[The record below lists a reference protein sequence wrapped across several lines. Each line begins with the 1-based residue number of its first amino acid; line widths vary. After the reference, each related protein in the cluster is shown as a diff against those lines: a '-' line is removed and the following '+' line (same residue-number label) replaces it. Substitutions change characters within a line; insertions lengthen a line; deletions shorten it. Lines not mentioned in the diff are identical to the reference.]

1 MASLA
6 GLLSGLSFGVPYL
19 LYALIG
25 LPVIYWLLRVTPPA
39 PKRVVFP
46 PLRLLFGLKSSEE
59 TPARTPWWLLLL
71 RLVAAALAILA
82 LSEPLYDPTPVARG
96 SGPLVLVVDNGWTSA
111 AEWEVRQAAMSRSLT
126 GATRDDRQIVIMGT
140 ADNAP
145 VTTQFLDPA
154 RALQTINDMTPR
166 PWLPDRAK
174 ALEQLQ
180 GMMFSGTPEIMW
192 LSDGLDHGDAKAFA
206 DGLAALGSLQVFNDE
221 ADKGPLAMRPPDN
234 VAAGFGVNL
243 SRVPTDVGRT
253 GRVAALDARG
263 QILETAP
270 YAFQIREAEAKT
282 TISLPLEL
290 RNDTVRIAVMG
301 HESAGAVQLI
311 DARFRRRP
319 VGLVSGAS
327 NDNQSPYL
335 SDIYYL
341 ERALSPYAELHK
353 GTVDQAL
360 DGGIAVLMIAD
371 IGQLNMAEH
380 DRVQQFVQEGGVLI
394 RFGGPRLAANSDDL
408 VPVRLRE
415 GERLLGRA
423 MTWASPQRLAPFA
436 EDSPFRGLNIAD
448 DVTVSRQVLAEPSVE
463 LADHTWARLTDGTP
477 LVTGTARGRGWI
489 VLFHVSA
496 SPGWSTLPISGLYV
510 DMLRRVIELS
520 EGVRGGAA
528 AARTG
533 TFPPYQTLDGYG
545 RLEKP
550 FPEATPI
557 RASEIESTSVGPL
570 HPPGLYG
577 VQGALIALN
586 AFGTRS
592 MLVPLEIG
600 RSLFPYSGTAA
611 RELKWPL
618 LQAALIILLIDSI
631 ISLWLRGYLAMH
643 RRKPRARTPVH
654 SAPLAVLAFGVA
666 LGTILAFGPAAAA
679 PAPAPEPSAPA
690 LPADAEKDLESALDT
705 RLAYVVTG
713 DAEADEMSRAGLFG
727 LGLELQ
733 ARTAYEPAAP
743 IGVDLE
749 RDDLSFYPL
758 LYWPMAPAARDLSP
772 RAAAKIERFMREGG
786 TILFDTRDAPI
797 SGLAG
802 TSPGEATL
810 RRLLTRLDIPPL
822 EPLPEDHVIT
832 RTFYLLKEYPGRWSG
847 GQVWVEALPP
857 QDPNRPPEGPV
868 AARGGDGVSPIIMG
882 GNDWAAAW
890 ARDEMGQPIAAV
902 VPGGEQQREQAIRF
916 GINVVIYA
924 MTGNYKT
931 DQVHVPA
938 LLERLGK

>member
-1 MASLA
+1 MGSLA
-6 GLLSGLSFGVPYL
+6 GLLTGLSFGAPYL

-25 LPVIYWLLRVTPPA
+25 LPIIYWLLRVTPPA
-39 PKRVVFP
+39 PKRIVFP

-71 RLVAAALAILA
+71 RLIAAALAILA
-82 LSEPLYDPTPVARG
+82 LSEPLYDPTPVAQG

-111 AEWEVRQAAMSRSLT
+111 AEWETRQAAMSRALT
-126 GATRDDRQIVIMGT
+126 GATRDDRPILIVGT
-140 ADNAP
+140 AENAP
-145 VTTQFLDPA
+145 VTAQFLDPA
-154 RALQTINDMTPR
+154 TALQIINDMTPR

-174 ALEQLQ
+174 ALAQLQ
-180 GMMFSGTPEIMW
+180 TMTFAGTPEIMW
-192 LSDGLDHGDAKAFA
+192 LSDGLDHGDAKAFG
-206 DGLAALGSLQVFNDE
+206 DGLAAIGALGIFTDE

-234 VAAGFGVNL
+234 VAAGFGINL
-243 SRVPTDVGRT
+243 TRVPTDVART

-270 YAFQIREAEAKT
+270 YTFQIRESETKT
-282 TISLPLEL
+282 TIALPLEL
-290 RNDTVRIAVMG
+290 RNDTVRIALMG
-301 HESAGAVQLI
+301 HESAGSVQLI

-319 VGLVSGAS
+319 VGLVSGAATDAA
-327 NDNQSPYL
+327 NRYL
-335 SDIYYL
+335 SDVYYL
-341 ERALSPYAELHK
+341 RRALEPYAELHE
-353 GTVDQAL
+353 GTIDQAL
-360 DGGIAVLMIAD
+360 DSGIAVLMVAD
-371 IGQLNMAEH
+371 IGQLNAAEH
-380 DRVQQFVQEGGVLI
+380 ERVQKFVEDGGVLI
-394 RFGGPRLAANSDDL
+394 RFGGPRLAANADDL

-415 GERLLGRA
+415 GERLMGRA
-423 MTWASPQRLAPFA
+423 MTWASPQRLTPFA
-436 EDSPFRGLNIAD
+436 DDSPFRGLNIAE

-477 LVTGTARGRGWI
+477 LVTGAPRGRGWI
-489 VLFHVSA
+489 VLFHVAA

-533 TFPPYQTLDGYG
+533 TFPPYQTLDGFG

-557 RASEIESTSVGPL
+557 RASEIEATNVGPL

-592 MLVPLEIG
+592 MLAPLDIG

-611 RELKWPL
+611 RELKWPML
-618 LQAALIILLIDSI
+618 ETALIILLLDAV
-631 ISLWLRGYLAMH
+631 ISLWLRGYISTN
-643 RRKPRARTPVH
+643 RRKPPRARVAARPASLLVLVIACAFAAGP
-654 SAPLAVLAFGVA
+654 SAD
-666 LGTILAFGPAAAA
+666 AA
-679 PAPAPEPSAPA
+679 PAPARPAPP
-690 LPADAEKDLESALDT
+690 PAATDAGKDLESALDT
-705 RLAYVVTG
+705 RLAYVTTG
-713 DAEADEMSRAGLFG
+713 DGEVDDMSRAGLFG

-733 ARTAYEPAAP
+733 ARTAYEPAP
-743 IGVDLE
+743 PVGVDIE
-749 RDDLSFYPL
+749 NDDLSFYPL
-758 LYWPMAPAARDLSP
+758 LYWPMSASERDLSP
-772 RAAAKIERFMREGG
+772 RAAAKVARFMREGG
-786 TILFDTRDAPI
+786 TILFDTRDSPI
-797 SGLAG
+797 SGLATG
-802 TSPGEATL
+802 SSPGEATL
-810 RRLLTRLDIPPL
+810 RRLLSKLDIPPL
-822 EPLPEDHVIT
+822 EPIPEDHVIT
-832 RTFYLLKEYPGRWSG
+832 RTFYLLREFPGRWSG

-857 QDPNRPPEGPV
+857 QDPSRPPEGPV

-890 ARDEMGQPIAAV
+890 ARDETGQPIAAV
-902 VPGGEQQREQAIRF
+902 VPGGEQQRETAIRF

>member
-1 MASLA
+1 MPSLA
-6 GLLSGLSFGVPYL
+6 GLLTGLSFGAPYL

-25 LPVIYWLLRVTPPA
+25 LPIIYWLLRVTPPA
-39 PKRVVFP
+39 PKRIVFP

-71 RLVAAALAILA
+71 RLIAAALAILA
-82 LSEPLYDPTPVARG
+82 LAEPLYDPTPVARG

-111 AEWEVRQAAMSRSLT
+111 AEWETRQAAMSRALT
-126 GATRDDRQIVIMGT
+126 GATRDDRPIIIVGT
-140 ADNAP
+140 AETAP
-145 VTTQFLDPA
+145 ITAQVLDPA
-154 RALQTINDMTPR
+154 TALQTVNDMTPR

-174 ALEQLQ
+174 TLEQLQ
-180 GMMFSGTPEIMW
+180 GLTFEGTPEIMW
-192 LSDGLDHGDAKAFA
+192 LSDGLDHGKAQEFA
-206 DGLAALGSLQVFNDE
+206 DGLGALGSLAIFTNE
-221 ADKGPLAMRPPDN
+221 EDKAPLAMRPPDN
-234 VAAGFGVNL
+234 VAAGFGITL
-243 SRVPTDVGRT
+243 TRVPADVGRT

-270 YAFQIREAEAKT
+270 YTFQIRESEAKT
-282 TISLPLEL
+282 TIALPLEL
-290 RNDTVRIAVMG
+290 RNDTVRIAVMA
-301 HESAGAVQLI
+301 HDSAGSVQLI

-327 NDNQSPYL
+327 TETASPYL

-341 ERALSPYAELHK
+341 ERALQPYAELHK
-353 GTVDQAL
+353 GTIEQVL
-360 DGGIAVLMIAD
+360 DSGVAVLMVSD
-371 IGQLNMAEH
+371 IGQLNAVERE
-380 DRVQQFVQEGGVLI
+380 RVQGFIEAGGVLV
-394 RFGGPRLAANSDDL
+394 RFGGPRLAANADDL

-415 GERLLGRA
+415 GERMMGRA
-423 MTWASPQRLAPFA
+423 MTWASPQRLTPFA
-436 EDSPFRGLNIAD
+436 DDSPFRGLNIAD

-463 LADHTWARLTDGTP
+463 LADSTWARLTDGTP
-477 LVTGTARGRGWI
+477 LVTGAPRGRGWM
-489 VLFHVSA
+489 VLFHVAA

-520 EGVRGGAA
+520 EGVQGGAA

-533 TFPPYQTLDGYG
+533 TFPPYQTLDGFG

-557 RASEIESTSVGPL
+557 RAAELESTAVGPL

-592 MLVPLEIG
+592 TLVPLDIG

-618 LQAALIILLIDSI
+618 LEAALIILLIDAI
-631 ISLWLRGYLAMH
+631 ISLWLRGYLTTS
-643 RRKPRARTPVH
+643 RRKPRARTT
-654 SAPLAVLAFGVA
+654 APRPATLAVLAFAVLFAG
-666 LGTILAFGPAAAA
+666 LQAADAA
-679 PAPAPEPSAPA
+679 PAPAPATPRASAT
-690 LPADAEKDLESALDT
+690 AEKDQESALDT
-705 RLAYVVTG
+705 RLAFVITG
-713 DAEADEMSRAGLFG
+713 DAEADAMSQAGLFG

-733 ARTAYEPAAP
+733 ARTAYEPAP
-743 IGVDLE
+743 PVGVNIE
-749 RDDLSFYPL
+749 TDDLSFYPL
-758 LYWPMAPAARDLSP
+758 LYWPMAATEKDLSP

-786 TILFDTRDAPI
+786 TILFDTRDSPI
-797 SGLAG
+797 SGLATG

-810 RRLLTRLDIPPL
+810 RRLLMRLDIPPL
-822 EPLPEDHVIT
+822 EPIPEDHVIT
-832 RTFYLLKEYPGRWSG
+832 RTFYLLKDFPGRWSG

-857 QDPNRPPEGPV
+857 QDPSRPPEGPI

-890 ARDEMGQPIAAV
+890 ARDESGQPIAAV
-902 VPGGEQQREQAIRF
+902 VPGGEQQREMAIRF

-938 LLERLGK
+938 LLERLGKGK

>member
-6 GLLSGLSFGVPYL
+6 GLLTGLSFGVPYL

-25 LPVIYWLLRVTPPA
+25 LPIIYWLLRVTPPA
-39 PKRVVFP
+39 PKRIVFP

-71 RLVAAALAILA
+71 RLIAAALAILA
-82 LSEPLYDPTPVARG
+82 LAEPLYDPTPVARG

-111 AEWEVRQAAMSRSLT
+111 AEWETRQAAMSRALT
-126 GATRDDRQIVIMGT
+126 GANRDDRQILIVAT
-140 ADNAP
+140 AENTP

-154 RALQTINDMTPR
+154 TALQTINDMTPR

-180 GMMFSGTPEIMW
+180 TMTFTGTPEIMW
-192 LSDGLDHGDAKAFA
+192 LSDGLDHGDAKAFG
-206 DGLAALGSLQVFNDE
+206 DGLAALGSLGVFTDE

-234 VAAGFGVNL
+234 IAAGFGITL
-243 SRVPTDVGRT
+243 TRVPADAGRS

-270 YAFQIREAEAKT
+270 YAFQIRESEAKAE
-282 TISLPLEL
+282 IALPLEL

-327 NDNQSPYL
+327 TDNDSPYL
-335 SDIYYL
+335 SDVFYL
-341 ERALSPYAELHK
+341 ERALQPYAELHK
-353 GTVDQAL
+353 GTIDQAL
-360 DGGIAVLMIAD
+360 DSGIAVLMVAD
-371 IGQLNMAEH
+371 IGQLNAAEH
-380 DRVQQFVQEGGVLI
+380 ERVQKFVEEGGVLI
-394 RFGGPRLAANSDDL
+394 RFGGPRLAANADDL

-415 GERLLGRA
+415 GERMMGRA
-423 MTWASPQRLAPFA
+423 MTWASPQRLTPFTD
-436 EDSPFRGLNIAD
+436 DSPFRGLNISD

-489 VLFHVSA
+489 VLFHVAA

-520 EGVRGGAA
+520 EGVQGGAA

-550 FPEATPI
+550 FPESTPI
-557 RASEIESTSVGPL
+557 RASEIESTNVGPL

-592 MLVPLEIG
+592 MLVPLDIG

-618 LQAALIILLIDSI
+618 LELALIILLLDAI
-631 ISLWLRGYLAMH
+631 ISLWLRGYISAN
-643 RRKPRARTPVH
+643 RRKPRARVAARPVSLLVLVLALAFAASH
-654 SAPLAVLAFGVA
+654 SAD
-666 LGTILAFGPAAAA
+666 AA
-679 PAPAPEPSAPA
+679 PAPAAPA
-690 LPADAEKDLESALDT
+690 PPASADAGKDLESALDT
-705 RLAYVVTG
+705 RLAFVTTG
-713 DAEADEMSRAGLFG
+713 DGEVDGMSRAGLFG

-743 IGVDLE
+743 VGVDIE

-758 LYWPMAPAARDLSP
+758 LYWPMSAAEKDLSP
-772 RAAAKIERFMREGG
+772 RAAAKVERFMREGG
-786 TILFDTRDAPI
+786 TILFDTRDSPI
-797 SGLAG
+797 SGLATG

-810 RRLLTRLDIPPL
+810 RRLLTKLDIPPL
-822 EPLPEDHVIT
+822 EPIPEDHVIT
-832 RTFYLLKEYPGRWSG
+832 RTFYLLKEFPGRWSG

-857 QDPNRPPEGPV
+857 QDPSRPPEGPI

-890 ARDEMGQPIAAV
+890 ARDETGQPIAAV
-902 VPGGEQQREQAIRF
+902 VPGGEQQRETAIRF

-938 LLERLGK
+938 LLERLGKQER

>member
-1 MASLA
+1 MGLA
-6 GLLSGLSFGVPYL
+6 GLLTGLSFGVPYL

-39 PKRVVFP
+39 PKRIVFP
-46 PLRLLFGLKSSEE
+46 PLRLLFGLKSPEE

-71 RLVAAALAILA
+71 RLIAAALAILA
-82 LSEPLYDPTPVARG
+82 LAEPLYDPTPVARG

-111 AEWEVRQAAMSRSLT
+111 AEWETRQAAMQRALT
-126 GATRDDRQIVIMGT
+126 GATRDDRPIIIIGT
-140 ADNAP
+140 AENAP
-145 VTTQFLDPA
+145 ATTQVLDPA
-154 RALQTINDMTPR
+154 SALQTVNDMTPR

-174 ALEQLQ
+174 VLAQLQ
-180 GMMFSGTPEIMW
+180 GITFNGTPEIMW
-192 LSDGLDHGDAKAFA
+192 LSDGLDHGDAQAFG
-206 DGLAALGSLQVFNDE
+206 DGLAALGTLGIFTDE

-234 VAAGFGVNL
+234 IAAGFGITL
-243 SRVPTDVGRT
+243 TRVPTDVART
-253 GRVAALDARG
+253 GRVAAMDSRG

-270 YAFQIREAEAKT
+270 YTFQIRDAEAKAE
-282 TISLPLEL
+282 IALPLEL

-319 VGLVSGAS
+319 VGLVSGATDDS
-327 NDNQSPYL
+327 SKSLYL
-335 SDIYYL
+335 SDVYYL

-353 GTVDQAL
+353 GTVEQAL
-360 DGGIAVLMIAD
+360 DSGIAVLMIAD
-371 IGQLNMAEH
+371 IGQLNAAEH
-380 DRVQQFVQEGGVLI
+380 ESVLQFVQEGGVLV

-408 VPVRLRE
+408 VPVTLRT
-415 GERLLGRA
+415 GERMLGRA
-423 MTWASPQRLAPFA
+423 MTWASPQRLAPFTD
-436 EDSPFRGLNIAD
+436 DSPFRGLNIAE

-463 LADHTWARLTDGTP
+463 LADNTWARLTDGTP
-477 LVTGTARGRGWI
+477 LVTGASRGRGWI
-489 VLFHVSA
+489 VLFHVAA

-520 EGVRGGAA
+520 EGVQGGAA

-533 TFPPYQTLDGYG
+533 TFPPFQTLDGYG

-557 RASEIESTSVGPL
+557 RASEIENTTVGPL

-577 VQGALIALN
+577 VQGALVALN

-592 MLVPLEIG
+592 MLTPLDIG
-600 RSLFPYSGTAA
+600 RSIFPYSGTAA

-618 LQAALIILLIDSI
+618 LQLALIILLIDSI
-631 ISLWLRGYLAMH
+631 LSLWLRGYLAAH
-643 RRKPRARTPVH
+643 RRKPRVRATARPGPVT
-654 SAPLAVLAFGVA
+654 LALLLLAAGIA
-666 LGTILAFGPAAAA
+666 LSSKAEAQ
-679 PAPAPEPSAPA
+679 PAPAPPA
-690 LPADAEKDLESALDT
+690 ATVNPEKDLESALDT

-713 DAEADEMSRAGLFG
+713 DAEADNMSQAGLFG

-733 ARTAYEPAAP
+733 QRTAYEPAP
-743 IGVDLE
+743 PVGVDIE

-758 LYWPMAPAARDLSP
+758 LYWPMAATARDLTP
-772 RAAAKIERFMREGG
+772 RAAAKVERFMREGG
-786 TILFDTRDAPI
+786 TILFDTRDSPI
-797 SGLAG
+797 SGLATG
-802 TSPGEATL
+802 SSPGEATL
-810 RRLLTRLDIPPL
+810 RRLLSRLDIPPL
-822 EPLPEDHVIT
+822 EVLPEDHVIT
-832 RTFYLLKEYPGRWSG
+832 RTFYLLKDYPGRWSG

-902 VPGGEQQREQAIRF
+902 VPGGEQQREMAIRF

-938 LLERLGK
+938 LLERLGKQ

>member
-1 MASLA
+1 MPSLA
-6 GLLSGLSFGVPYL
+6 GLLTGLSFGAPYL

-25 LPVIYWLLRVTPPA
+25 LPIIYWLLRVTPPA
-39 PKRVVFP
+39 PKRIVFP

-82 LSEPLYDPTPVARG
+82 LAEPLYDPTPVARG

-111 AEWEVRQAAMSRSLT
+111 AEWETRQAAMQRALT
-126 GATRDDRQIVIMGT
+126 GATRDDRQIIIIGT
-140 ADNAP
+140 AENAP
-145 VTTQFLDPA
+145 ATTQFLDPA
-154 RALQTINDMTPR
+154 SALQTINDMEPR

-174 ALEQLQ
+174 VLAQLQ
-180 GMMFSGTPEIMW
+180 GMTFTGTPEIMW

-206 DGLAALGSLQVFNDE
+206 DGLASLGTLGIFNDE
-221 ADKGPLAMRPPDN
+221 QDKGPLAIRPPDN
-234 VAAGFGVNL
+234 IAAGFGITL
-243 SRVPTDVGRT
+243 TRVPADVGRT
-253 GRVAALDARG
+253 GRVAALDGRG

-270 YAFQIREAEAKT
+270 YTFQVRESEAKT
-282 TISLPLEL
+282 EIALPLEL
-290 RNDTVRIAVMG
+290 RNDTVRIAVMA
-301 HESAGAVQLI
+301 HESAGSVQLI

-327 NDNQSPYL
+327 SDSAANPYL
-335 SDIYYL
+335 SDVYYL
-341 ERALSPYAELHK
+341 ERALQPYAELHK
-353 GTVDQAL
+353 GTIEQAI
-360 DGGIAVLMIAD
+360 DSGIAVLMVAD
-371 IGQLNMAEH
+371 IGQLNAAEH
-380 DRVQQFVQEGGVLI
+380 ERVQKFVEEGGVLV
-394 RFGGPRLAANSDDL
+394 RFGGPRLAANADDL

-415 GERLLGRA
+415 GERMMGRA
-423 MTWASPQRLAPFA
+423 MTWASPQRLTPFTD
-436 EDSPFRGLNIAD
+436 DSPFRGLNIAD

-477 LVTGTARGRGWI
+477 LVTGAPRGRGWV
-489 VLFHVSA
+489 VLFHVAA

-533 TFPPYQTLDGYG
+533 TFPPFQTLDGYG

-557 RASEIESTSVGPL
+557 RASEIESTTVGPL

-592 MLVPLEIG
+592 MLTPLDIG
-600 RSLFPYSGTAA
+600 RSIFPYSGTAA

-618 LQAALIILLIDSI
+618 LETALIILLIDAV
-631 ISLWLRGYLAMH
+631 ISLWLRGYVTAN
-643 RRKPRARTPVH
+643 RRRPRARVTARPGPI
-654 SAPLAVLAFGVA
+654 SLLVLAFA
-666 LGTILAFGPAAAA
+666 AFFASASPSDAA
-679 PAPAPEPSAPA
+679 PAPAPPPSAQAPNV
-690 LPADAEKDLESALDT
+690 EKDIESALDT
-705 RLAYVVTG
+705 RLAFVTTG
-713 DAEADEMSRAGLFG
+713 DAETDNMSRAGLFG

-743 IGVDLE
+743 VGVDIE

-758 LYWPMAPAARDLSP
+758 LYWPMSVAEKDLSP
-772 RAAAKIERFMREGG
+772 KAAAKVERFMREGG
-786 TILFDTRDAPI
+786 TILFDTRDSPI
-797 SGLAG
+797 SGLATG
-802 TSPGEATL
+802 SSPGETVL
-810 RRLLTRLDIPPL
+810 RRLLSKLDIPPL
-822 EPLPEDHVIT
+822 EPIPEDHVIT
-832 RTFYLLKEYPGRWSG
+832 RTFYLLRDFPGRWSG

-890 ARDEMGQPIAAV
+890 ARDERGQPIAAV
-902 VPGGEQQREQAIRF
+902 VPGGEQQREAAIRF